1 MSMRRRKFIAAGAM
15 SVMAMAATASASA
28 QGVITTHRL
37 SAPLA
42 SEAVLASVEHCKR
55 MGYNVTAVLIDADGV
70 RKATLRGDGSGPLS
84 LDTAYAKA
92 STALYYRTDTIELVQ
107 RMQNLGAASIQA
119 KIPNLVIAQGGVVI
133 KMGDEVIGAI
143 GISGGPGQDYDTQ
156 CARAGIDKIRDRMK

>member
-1 MSMRRRKFIAAGAM
+1 VNLIRRFIAAGAL
-15 SVMAMAATASASA
+15 SVAAVAATTPVGA

-42 SEAVLASVEHCKR
+42 AVEHCKR
-55 MGYNVTAVLIDADGV
+55 MGHNVTAVLIDADGV
-70 RKATLRGDGSGPLS
+70 RQATLRGDGSSPIS

-92 STALYYRTDTIELVQ
+92 STALYYRTDTIDLLP

-119 KIPNLVIAQGGVVI
+119 KIPNLVVAQGGVLI

-156 CARAGIDKIRDRMK
+156 CGRAGIDKIRDRIK

>member
-1 MSMRRRKFIAAGAM
+1 MSLIRRFISASAL
-15 SVMAMAATASASA
+15 SVTAMAATTSVNA
-28 QGVITTHRL
+28 QGIVTTHRL

-42 SEAVLASVEHCKR
+42 SEAALASVEHCKR

-70 RKATLRGDGSGPLS
+70 RQATLRGDGSGPLS

-92 STALYYRTDTIELVQ
+92 STALYYRTDTIDLVS
-107 RMQNLGAASIQA
+107 MMPNLGAASIQA
-119 KIPNLVIAQGGVVI
+119 KIPNLVISQGGVVI

-156 CARAGIDKIRDRMK
+156 CARAGIDKVRDSMK

>member
-1 MSMRRRKFIAAGAM
+1 VNLIRGFVATGALSVAA
-15 SVMAMAATASASA
+15 VAATASVSA

-42 SEAVLASVEHCKR
+42 SEAALASVEHCKR

-70 RKATLRGDGSGPLS
+70 RQATLRGDGSSPMS

-92 STALYYRTDTIELVQ
+92 STALYYRSDTIELVP

-119 KIPNLVIAQGGVVI
+119 KVPNLVIAQGGVVI
-133 KMGDEVIGAI
+133 KLNDELIGAI

>member
-1 MSMRRRKFIAAGAM
+1 MNLIRGFIAAGAL
-15 SVMAMAATASASA
+15 SVATVTATTSAGA

-42 SEAVLASVEHCKR
+42 SEAVLAAVEHCKR
-55 MGYNVTAVLIDADGV
+55 MGHNVTAVLIDADGV

-107 RMQNLGAASIQA
+107 RMQNVGPASIQA
-119 KIPNLVIAQGGVVI
+119 KIPHLVVAQGGVVI
-133 KMGDEVIGAI
+133 KLGDEVIGAI

>member
-1 MSMRRRKFIAAGAM
+1 MNLIHRIVAAGAL
-15 SVMAMAATASASA
+15 SAAAVAAATSAGA
-28 QGVITTHRL
+28 QGIVTTHRL

-42 SEAVLASVEHCKR
+42 SEAALAAVEHCKR
-55 MGYNVTAVLIDADGV
+55 MGYNVTAVLIDVDGV
-70 RKATLRGDGSGPLS
+70 RQATLRGDGSSPIS

-92 STALYYRTDTIELVQ
+92 STALYYRTDTIDLVQ

-119 KIPNLVIAQGGVVI
+119 KVPNLVISQGGVVI

-156 CARAGIDKIRDRMK
+156 CARAGIEKIRDRMK

>member
-1 MSMRRRKFIAAGAM
+1 VNLIRTFIAAAAL
-15 SVMAMAATASASA
+15 SVAAVAATTSVRA
-28 QGVITTHRL
+28 QGIVTTHRL

-42 SEAVLASVEHCKR
+42 SEAALAAVEHCKR

-70 RKATLRGDGSGPLS
+70 RQATLRGDGSGPLS

-92 STALYYRTDTIELVQ
+92 STALYYRTDTIELVA

-119 KIPNLVIAQGGVVI
+119 KIPHLVVAQGGVVI

-156 CARAGIDKIRDRMK
+156 CARAGVDKIRDRIK

>member
-1 MSMRRRKFIAAGAM
+1 MNLISRFIAGGALA
-15 SVMAMAATASASA
+15 VTAVAAATSAGA

-42 SEAVLASVEHCKR
+42 SEAALAAVEHCKR

-70 RKATLRGDGSGPLS
+70 RQATLRGDGSGPLS

-92 STALYYRTDTIELVQ
+92 STALYYRTDTIDLLQ
-107 RMQNLGAASIQA
+107 RMQNLGATSVQA
-119 KIPNLVIAQGGVVI
+119 KIPNLVVAQGGVVI

>member
-1 MSMRRRKFIAAGAM
+1 MNLTHRFIAAGAL
-15 SVMAMAATASASA
+15 SIAAVAATTSVRA

-42 SEAVLASVEHCKR
+42 GEAALASVEHCKR

-70 RKATLRGDGSGPLS
+70 RQATLRGDGSGPIS

-119 KIPNLVIAQGGVVI
+119 KVPNLVVAQGGVVI

>member
-1 MSMRRRKFIAAGAM
+1 MRRRKFIAAAAM
-15 SVMAMAATASASA
+15 SAMAMASTASARA

-42 SEAVLASVEHCKR
+42 SEAALAAVEHCKR

-70 RKATLRGDGSGPLS
+70 RKATLRGDGSSPIS

-92 STALYYRTDTIELVQ
+92 STALYYRTDTIELLQ
-107 RMQNLGAASIQA
+107 RMQNLGPASIQA
-119 KIPNLVIAQGGVVI
+119 KIPNLVVAQGGVVI